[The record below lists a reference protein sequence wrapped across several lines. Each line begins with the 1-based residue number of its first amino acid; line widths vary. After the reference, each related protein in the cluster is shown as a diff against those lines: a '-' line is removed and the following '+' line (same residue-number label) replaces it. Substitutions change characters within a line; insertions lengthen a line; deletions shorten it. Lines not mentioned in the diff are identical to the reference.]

1 MVNQPRPL
9 VLIVD
14 DNNENIQVLGN
25 LLRSSNYRIAI
36 ATNGQQALFY
46 VNKTLPDL
54 ILLDIMMPGMDGYE
68 VCKVLKNDPKT
79 CNIPIIFLTAMA
91 EEQDEARG
99 LALGAVDYMTKPFS
113 PELVK
118 VRVNNQLELKKH
130 HDHLEKLVE
139 ERTQELALTQEVTI
153 YSLASLAETRDPETG
168 GHILRTQRYVSALAR
183 KLKDETK
190 LSKYLD
196 DMTIDLLYKSAP
208 LHDIGKVGVE
218 DRILLKP
225 GKLTDQEFAEMK
237 NHTVYGR
244 DALRVAKEIL
254 GNNSFMHYARE
265 IAYTH
270 HEKWDGSGYPN
281 ELSGDNIP
289 ISGRLMAIAD
299 VYDALISKRV
309 YKPPFSHQKAVSII
323 RKGKGNHFD
332 PDMVDAFLA
341 IKEEFR
347 QIAIEFA
354 DSDEEK
360 EMIQQ

>member
-25 LLRSSNYRIAI
+25 LLRTSNYRIAI
-36 ATNGQQALFY
+36 ATTGQQALFY

-190 LSKYLD
+190 LSKNLD

-323 RKGKGNHFD
+323 REGKGNHFD

>member
-14 DNNENIQVLGN
+14 DNKENIQVLGN

-68 VCKVLKNDPKT
+68 VCKVLKNDRKT

-168 GHILRTQRYVSALAR
+168 NHLRRTQGYVHALAEQLQDHPRFSALLTRANI
-183 KLKDETK
+183 E
-190 LSKYLD
+190 
-196 DMTIDLLYKSAP
+196 LLAKSAP
-208 LHDIGKVGVE
+208 LHDIGKVG
-218 DRILLKP
+218 
-225 GKLTDQEFAEMK
+225 
-237 NHTVYGR
+237 
-244 DALRVAKEIL
+244 
-254 GNNSFMHYARE
+254 
-265 IAYTH
+265 
-270 HEKWDGSGYPN
+270 
-281 ELSGDNIP
+281 IP
-289 ISGRLMAIAD
+289 D
-299 VYDALISKRV
+299 
-309 YKPPFSHQKAVSII
+309 
-323 RKGKGNHFD
+323 
-332 PDMVDAFLA
+332 
-341 IKEEFR
+341 
-347 QIAIEFA
+347 
-354 DSDEEK
+354 
-360 EMIQQ
+360 